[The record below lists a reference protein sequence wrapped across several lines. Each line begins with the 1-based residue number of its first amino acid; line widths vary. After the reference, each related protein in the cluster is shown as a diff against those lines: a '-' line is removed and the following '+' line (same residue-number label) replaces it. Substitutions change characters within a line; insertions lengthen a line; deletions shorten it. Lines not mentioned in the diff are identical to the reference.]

1 MKTGSSKSTLIVG
14 AGVAGLATA
23 LAFQHR
29 GWDVQVVERA
39 VALREIGAGI
49 QLSPNGMKVLRALG
63 LEDAI
68 LQRGF
73 LPEALEMRM
82 GRSGFPIFCLPIKSA
97 AQYRWRAPYVHIH
110 RADLIDVLSQALEE
124 RAPGCVRL
132 GTTVEGLDRDG
143 KGLILQGG
151 ERLNANVVIAADG
164 LRSTLRSAAFGP
176 QPARFTGM
184 TAWRA
189 TVPVAA
195 LRSDAPPPTAC
206 VWAGPGR
213 HVVSYYVARGQVV
226 NFVGVVEKDIPDPEA
241 MESWR
246 GVHGTGA
253 QIAEA
258 LDDFA
263 GWDPTI
269 IRMIQASQGLS
280 QWALFDRPPSTQW
293 VSGKMALVGD
303 AAHPMLPTFAQ
314 GASQGLEDA
323 WTVATLVDGNDSV
336 EDGLNRYASL
346 RQPRTRAIQ
355 QRAMRNA
362 HDFHHQPGFEQIRA
376 YSTLFFGARVLPWM
390 ARGRLDEIYR
400 YDAVA
405 EAEAAVA
412 SAV

>member
-1 MKTGSSKSTLIVG
+1 MSTQTPARALIVG
-14 AGVAGLATA
+14 AGIAGLATA

-39 VALREIGAGI
+39 EALREIGAGI
-49 QLSPNGMKVLRALG
+49 QLSPNGMKIMRALG
-63 LEDAI
+63 LEDAV

-82 GRSGFPIFCLPIKSA
+82 GRSGFPIFRLPIKSA
-97 AQYRWRAPYVHIH
+97 SHYRWRAPYVHIH
-110 RADLIDVLSQALEE
+110 RADLIDILSQALHQ

-132 GTTVEGLDRDG
+132 GTMVQGLFEDG
-143 KGLILQGG
+143 AGVVCQDG
-151 ERLNANVVIAADG
+151 ERLSADVVIAADG

-176 QPARFTGM
+176 QPARYTGM

-189 TVPVAA
+189 TVPLAA
-195 LRSDAPPPTAC
+195 LGGSAPPPTAC

-213 HVVSYYVARGQVV
+213 HAVSYLLARGQVA
-226 NFVGVVEKDIPDPEA
+226 NFVGVVEKDIPNPEA
-241 MESWR
+241 LETWR
-246 GVHGTGA
+246 SVSGTA
-253 QIAEA
+253 PQIAEA
-258 LDDFA
+258 LEDFA

-269 IRMIQASQGLS
+269 TRMIQASQGLS

-293 VSGKMALVGD
+293 IRGRMALVGD

-323 WTVATLVDGNDSV
+323 WTVATLVDRADHV
-336 EDGLNRYASL
+336 EDGLRRYASL

-355 QRAMRNA
+355 QRAMQNA
-362 HDFHHQPGFEQIRA
+362 RDFHHQPGLEQIRA
-376 YSTLFFGARVLPWM
+376 YSTLFFGGRFLPWL

-405 EAEAAVA
+405 EAESAAKV
-412 SAV
+412 